1 MIKFKRLEHG
11 QGLELPS
18 YATEEAAGMD
28 VRSAVDIVIQP
39 SKRAMV
45 QTGLAVEIPKGFE
58 IQVRPRSGLA
68 LKHGITIT
76 NSPGTVDSDYRGE
89 LCVILHNLGEEDF
102 VVQRG
107 DRIAQLV
114 MAPVARATIIEV
126 DDFDS
131 TTNRGAGGFGS
142 TGRK

>member
-45 QTGLAVEIPKGFE
+45 QTGLVVEIPKGFE

-89 LCVILHNLGEEDF
+89 LCVILHNLGDEDF